1 MMNITYVLDNKLYLN
16 ITNKCPC
23 SCIFCIRKNGDGAYG
38 SDSLW
43 LDHQPAIDEVTESL
57 SKENLDKYDE
67 IVFCGF
73 GEPTAELDILKST
86 AKYIRKRTKTKIRI
100 NTNGLS
106 DLINGREN
114 TVEEMKGLFDVV
126 SISLNGSTAEEYC
139 RVTRP
144 VFGEKAFE
152 CMLRFAKRAKEIFP
166 SVLLSVVDVIDE
178 AEIEKCQNLCD
189 SLGIKLRVREYAE

>member
-43 LDHQPAIDEVTESL
+43 LEHQPSEKEIIESL

-67 IVFCGF
+67 IIFCGF
-73 GEPTAELDILKST
+73 GEPTAELEILKS
-86 AKYIRKRTKTKIRI
+86 AARFIREHTKTKIRI
-100 NTNGLS
+100 NTNGLG

-114 TVEEMKGLFDVV
+114 TIEEMAGLFDVV
-126 SISLNGSTAEEYC
+126 SISLNGSTPEEYC

-144 VFGEKAFE
+144 SFGEKAFD
-152 CMLRFAKRAKEIFP
+152 CMLNFAKRAKEIFP
-166 SVLLSVVDVIDE
+166 KVILSVVDVIDQ
-178 AEIEKCQNLCD
+178 AEVEKCRNLCD